1 MILSKYEKA
10 TLSLQNFNI
19 NSLDL
24 PSEDQSCV
32 PPIAATQVGWYLY
45 DKQTGLDFGMIV
57 GVSSV
62 IYAAWL
68 LYNRDWRDED

>member
-1 MILSKYEKA
+1 MIIL
-10 TLSLQNFNI
+10 
-19 NSLDL
+19 
-24 PSEDQSCV
+24 CV

-45 DKQTGLDFGMIV
+45 DKQTGSDFGMIV
-57 GVSSV
+57 GVTSV

>member
-1 MILSKYEKA
+1 MKKPPYHYRILILMIIL
-10 TLSLQNFNI
+10 
-19 NSLDL
+19 
-24 PSEDQSCV
+24 CV

-57 GVSSV
+57 GVTSV